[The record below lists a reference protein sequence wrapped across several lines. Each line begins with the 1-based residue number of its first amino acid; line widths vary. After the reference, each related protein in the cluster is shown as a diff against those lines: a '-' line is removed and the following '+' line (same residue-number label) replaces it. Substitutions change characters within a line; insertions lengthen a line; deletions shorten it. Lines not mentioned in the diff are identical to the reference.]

1 MKLERI
7 LVPTDFSETAQ
18 HALGYARDLAQQFGA
33 EVHLLYVMPD
43 PAAQGWAGEATG
55 LVILD
60 LLKTWEAD
68 SEKRLSEIRLEG
80 VVVERTTAV
89 GHAFMEILRYAA
101 GNGIDL
107 IVMGTHGRGAVR
119 HMLLGSV
126 AERVVRKAP
135 CPVLT
140 VRHPGYEFVMPV
152 MPVMTIA

>member
-1 MKLERI
+1 MKLDKI

-18 HALGYARDLAQQFGA
+18 HALGYARDLAQRFDA
-33 EVHLLYVMPD
+33 EIHLLHVVPD
-43 PAAQGWAGEATG
+43 PVAQGWAGEATG
-55 LVILD
+55 LIIPD
-60 LLKTWEAD
+60 LLQTWEAD
-68 SEKRLSEIRLEG
+68 SERRLAEITVEG
-80 VVVERTTAV
+80 VTVERVTAV
-89 GHAFMEILRYAA
+89 GHDFVEILRCAG

-107 IVMGTHGRGAVR
+107 IVMGTHGRGAVK

-126 AERVVRKAP
+126 AEKVVRKAS